1 MRQYDNET
9 NDDYLTR
16 FKSMVETLILAGG
29 EHILVSKELIGKDD
43 LSLATKEE
51 LNEEKQKFMAT
62 CFILRSDETRYKKL
76 LDDLKS
82 SANRGRDEYPTT
94 LTNAFDLLVRESGEY
109 NTMRGSSSRFR
120 PRRRRG
126 GPRGGRGRNS
136 FLFTQQGRGNRGNRE
151 ERPTFSRTN
160 GDNSEEIVAG
170 TDGETHPRVTCFGCS
185 FMGHYRDQC
194 PYATR
199 NDVQAMHVGC
209 TLTQGT
215 FFTIPKTWI
224 LLDTCSTC
232 DVSNNTNMVHDIR
245 PCSSENVLTAYT
257 NGGAQRYESL
267 ADLRLLPIT
276 VHFKESSMA
285 TILSFKSVSEIPGA
299 KITLDTDVNKD
310 INLSLPDGRKFVF
323 EQYKNGLYFLDT
335 DKHVKTSKSKCA
347 LTNYSFLSTVS
358 DNKDFFAARN

>member
-1 MRQYDNET
+1 
-9 NDDYLTR
+9 
-16 FKSMVETLILAGG
+16 
-29 EHILVSKELIGKDD
+29 
-43 LSLATKEE
+43 
-51 LNEEKQKFMAT
+51 
-62 CFILRSDETRYKKL
+62 
-76 LDDLKS
+76 
-82 SANRGRDEYPTT
+82 
-94 LTNAFDLLVRESGEY
+94 
-109 NTMRGSSSRFR
+109 
-120 PRRRRG
+120 
-126 GPRGGRGRNS
+126 
-136 FLFTQQGRGNRGNRE
+136 
-151 ERPTFSRTN
+151 
-160 GDNSEEIVAG
+160 
-170 TDGETHPRVTCFGCS
+170 
-185 FMGHYRDQC
+185 
-194 PYATR
+194 
-199 NDVQAMHVGC
+199 MHVGC

-310 INLSLPDGRKFVF
+310 INLSLPDGCTLVF

-335 DKHVKTSKSKCA
+335 DKPVKTSKSKCE

-358 DNKDFFAARN
+358 DNKEFFSQQ